1 MRPARRIDQLPGNA
15 QPVTALA
22 HTAFEYVAHAQLLAD
37 ALGIHRLALV
47 GEARVARDDEQPAD
61 ARQRGDD
68 VLHHAIGEIVLFRVP
83 AQVVERQHGNGRLFR
98 EDKHDWW
105 RFLRID
111 GGGFVDAWSIG
122 LARLPRPAGPDFANE
137 AVTLAGDRANEALLL
152 SAIAD
157 RLANRVDMAGD
168 GRFRDDPAA
177 PHCLEQVILADD
189 SIAVADQMQ

>member
-1 MRPARRIDQLPGNA
+1 ARRVNQLSGDSHLVPG
-15 QPVTALA
+15 LA
-22 HTAFEYVAHAQLLAD
+22 HAAFQHVAHTEFVAD
-37 ALGIHRLALV
+37 ILDVHRPPLV
-47 GEARVARDDEQPAD
+47 GEAGIVRDDEQPAD

-152 SAIAD
+152 SA
-157 RLANRVDMAGD
+157 
-168 GRFRDDPAA
+168 
-177 PHCLEQVILADD
+177 
-189 SIAVADQMQ
+189 